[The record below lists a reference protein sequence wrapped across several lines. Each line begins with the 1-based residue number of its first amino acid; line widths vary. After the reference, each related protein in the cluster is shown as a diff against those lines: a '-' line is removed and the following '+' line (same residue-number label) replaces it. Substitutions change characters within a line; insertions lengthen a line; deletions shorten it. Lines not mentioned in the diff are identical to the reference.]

1 MIRVVMGYTH
11 DICARDFRSAYCGF
25 WISCEKR
32 IDQND
37 FPIADYLKCGLAQPP
52 ERAHR
57 ITSKLSSCL
66 KFKIF
71 EVNVKVLGL
80 DLAGIDTNPSGF
92 ALLSNRRFRTGL
104 IYSDDEI
111 IELCAKNRPE
121 VVAIDAPLSLPKS
134 GSLRKADALLIG
146 RGYRVLPPTLGGM
159 RALTERGIRLA
170 DRLRTKAFGVIE
182 IHPRTSG
189 KILFG
194 TQERRDWLFELKQQ
208 GWSIDARI
216 SEHEVDAAIAALTGA
231 LKLWGKTE
239 EVGTPTEGIII
250 IPRGRLG
257 SHESA

>member
-1 MIRVVMGYTH
+1 M
-11 DICARDFRSAYCGF
+11 
-25 WISCEKR
+25 
-32 IDQND
+32 
-37 FPIADYLKCGLAQPP
+37 
-52 ERAHR
+52 
-57 ITSKLSSCL
+57 
-66 KFKIF
+66 
-71 EVNVKVLGL
+71 KVLGL